1 MPFTKFMSDK
11 PKPQPTLRGFS
22 FLVNT
27 SRVQKVISHS
37 PRRPDL
43 GELQWQLM
51 RRERTA
57 LKLRGHRPYCLG
69 LSPERCPAILL
80 KTFLGRVEN
89 LSDMHEWS
97 VWIAGLCNKLAPGV
111 QSTAKK
117 QPFNHKQTVIIASHF
132 ISSNP
137 SLAPAIRGSAH

>member
-11 PKPQPTLRGFS
+11 PKPQPTPWGFS
-22 FLVNT
+22 FFSQYKQSSKGYQPL
-27 SRVQKVISHS
+27 
-37 PRRPDL
+37 PLRPDL

-51 RRERTA
+51 KRERTA
-57 LKLRGHRPYCLG
+57 VKLRGPRPYCLG
-69 LSPERCPAILL
+69 LSPQRCPAILL

-97 VWIAGLCNKLAPGV
+97 VWIAGLCNTLAPGV

-117 QPFNHKQTVIIASHF
+117 QPLNHKQTVIIASHF
-132 ISSNP
+132 ISSYP